1 MTPSNQPTA
10 RDYKTAFAKR
20 DHRFSSIP
28 THRTLADIIAA
39 NQRQFGDYAAV
50 YYKGDRITN
59 RDLFKRAARLASVL
73 KDAGIER
80 GDRVVVNLANCP
92 EIWLSYLACTAL
104 GAVIVPTVPSLVQE
118 ELNFVVADAEAAAVI
133 STAEKAASFDAH
145 RDDFGQLKAVFSPS
159 GGDQALGAL
168 IEAAPLFDPPV
179 VPDPEELC
187 AIIYTSGTTGKPKG
201 VMLRHRN
208 LARQVCLNYRLYVG
222 PEEDSQKATLLMP
235 LPMCHVFGLA
245 VALTSLLMGNMMV
258 MMERFDA
265 SEAIALVRD
274 HKVRI
279 VPAVTTMLIRFV
291 AEPGASAACKSVVQ
305 WDCGGSAMPIDLLG
319 QVERELGGVCTEGW
333 GLSEASSAVVQ
344 NIPSVP
350 QKPGSVGLILPG
362 LELVVRNSDGDVC
375 EPGEAGEL
383 LVRGETIMQGYW
395 NRPEATAAALDAG
408 GFLHTGDI
416 GYVDADGYCFIVG
429 RKDDLI
435 IRGGQNISPRDIEQT
450 IQQHPAVEEVAV
462 IGLPHP
468 EFGQTPAAFIVKVA
482 GAELVEDAIFDL
494 CREHLARY
502 KVPARVEI
510 VDELPHNSIG
520 KVLKEELRKRYAV

>member
-1 MTPSNQPTA
+1 MTV
-10 RDYKTAFAKR
+10 RDFKTAAAKH

-39 NQRQFGDYAAV
+39 NRRQFGEYEALV
-50 YYKGDRITN
+50 YNGGRITN
-59 RDLFKRAARLASVL
+59 SVLFERASRLASVL
-73 KDAGIER
+73 SEASIER

-92 EIWLSYLACTAL
+92 EIWLSYLACTVL

-118 ELNFVVADAEAAAVI
+118 ELNFVVEDAQAAVVI
-133 STAEKAASFDAH
+133 STVEKAAYFDAH
-145 RDDFGQLKAVFSPS
+145 HNDFTQLKAVFSS
-159 GGDQALGAL
+159 ASDDRRLVTL
-168 IEAAPLFDPPV
+168 MEAAEAFNAPV

-222 PEEDSQKATLLMP
+222 LEDDSQQASLLMP

-245 VALTSLLMGNMMV
+245 VGLTSLLMGNMMV

-265 SEAIALVRD
+265 SEAITLIRD
-274 HKVRI
+274 HAIRI
-279 VPAVTTMLIRFV
+279 VPAVTTMLIRLK

-305 WDCGGSAMPIDLLG
+305 WDCGGSAMPIDLLAR
-319 QVERELGGVCTEGW
+319 VERELGGVCTEGW

-344 NIPSVP
+344 NLPSVP
-350 QKPGSVGLILPG
+350 QKPGSVGLVLPG
-362 LELVVRNSDGDVC
+362 LELAVRTADGDAC
-375 EPGEAGEL
+375 KAGEAGEL

-395 NRPEATAAALDAG
+395 NRPEATARALDAD

-416 GYVDADGYCFIVG
+416 GYVDEDGYCFIVG

-435 IRGGQNISPRDIEQT
+435 IRGGQNISPRDIEET

-462 IGLPHP
+462 IGLAHP
-468 EFGQTPAAFIVKVA
+468 ELGQTPAAFIVTV
-482 GAELVEDAIFDL
+482 GGEDLSEDTVLAL
-494 CREHLARY
+494 CREQLARY
-502 KVPARVEI
+502 KVPSRVAI
-510 VDELPHNSIG
+510 VDELPHNSTG
-520 KVLKEELRKRYAV
+520 KVLKDELRKRYAE